1 MTDLRKIEL
10 LIDKA
15 RFRLRMQA
23 ALEVA
28 TTAGIVAIAAGLVVL
43 WLWRMEV
50 LTTTGALISGGVL
63 FLGVAGAAFAATLR
77 KLPTHVIARRIDRAS
92 GLSDRLGTAVDF
104 QQRLRALAATEHP
117 DTIELMRR
125 AIADGVAAVPR
136 ANVKAAAPFT
146 PPADLLPLGAFAAVA
161 ALVLLLAFR
170 PDRDPIGLMPI
181 VDNTGHDQGHDADDE
196 NKGIDLDDI
205 DYSKQFVEDMKQM
218 AEQTGDKHL
227 NDFADK
233 LTDLLEKAERGELS
247 KEEMMAKMEALEKQY
262 MEGAEEN
269 VDDMMK
275 ELADMA
281 TELAKEQQTKGL
293 ADALKEGDMQ
303 KAAEELE
310 KLAEKMEK
318 GEMTPEQEKKLAD
331 ALEKAADKAEKKQQE
346 KDQKEQKAADKEQK
360 KKEEEIRKLKKKT
373 EEDPKNEE
381 AKRQLQKKERELEQL
396 KREREEKKE
405 QAKKRSLDRLQRN
418 MKKSADEMKK
428 QNKQEAA
435 KNMKDMADETRKIED
450 QVRKIN
456 NQKRVQSQL
465 GDLKEAIRRAKPRKG
480 NCASG
485 NCNHAGHGRNAK
497 IKDFNKRAGGQQGN
511 GQAWRQ
517 GQNGKGGK
525 DDPNGQPSNSWGT
538 GEDPNLMGD
547 PTQLNAKKHNEDLTG
562 VHGQGT
568 SRRETILTAAKKGFA
583 NRAYKKVYAEYK
595 KVVEEVIAAEKVP
608 QGYKYYVKRY
618 FQRIKPH
625 SMD

>member
-1 MTDLRKIEL
+1 MTDLRTIDA
-10 LIDKA
+10 LIA
-15 RFRLRMQA
+15 RARTRLRLQA

-28 TTAGIVAIAAGLVVL
+28 TLAGIPAVAGALVAL

-50 LTTTGALISGGVL
+50 LTGAGALISMGAL
-63 FLGVAGAAFAATLR
+63 ALGVAVAAFLATLR

-117 DTIELMRR
+117 DTVQLMRH

-136 ANVKAAAPFT
+136 ANLKLAAPFT
-146 PPADLLPLGAFAAVA
+146 RPEALVPLAAFAVVA
-161 ALVLLLAFR
+161 ALVCLLSFR
-170 PDRDPIGLMPI
+170 PDRQPLGLMAV
-181 VDNTGHDQGHDADDE
+181 VDNTGQNNGNDPDDQ
-196 NKGIDLDDI
+196 NKGIDVDDL
-205 DYSKQFVEDMKQM
+205 DYSKQFVEDMKDM

-227 NDFADK
+227 NEFAEK
-233 LTDLLEKAERGELS
+233 LADLLEKAERGELS

-269 VDDMMK
+269 VDEMMQ
-275 ELADMA
+275 ELKDMA
-281 TELAKEQQTKGL
+281 SELAKSQETKGL

-303 KAAEELE
+303 KAGEELE

-318 GEMTPEQEKKLAD
+318 GEIPPEQEKKLAD
-331 ALEKAADKAEKKQQE
+331 ALEKAAEKAEKKQQE
-346 KDQKEQKAADKEQK
+346 KDKKEEKAADKEQK
-360 KKEEEIRKLKKKT
+360 KKEDEIRKLKKKLD
-373 EEDPKNEE
+373 EQPQNEE

-396 KREREEKKE
+396 KRDREEKKE

-418 MKKSADEMKK
+418 MKQAASEMKK

-465 GDLKEAIRRAKPRKG
+465 ADLKEAIRRAKPKKG
-480 NCASG
+480 NGNQSG
-485 NCNHAGHGRNAK
+485 QSGRAQR
-497 IKDFNKRAGGQQGN
+497 IKDYQQRAGGQQGN
-511 GQAWRQ
+511 AQAWRQ
-517 GQNGKGGK
+517 GQNGKGGQQ
-525 DDPNGQPSNSWGT
+525 NGPQQPSNSWGT

-547 PTQLNAKKHNEDLTG
+547 PTQLNAKKKNEDLTG
-562 VHGQGT
+562 IHGQGV

-583 NRAYKKVYAEYK
+583 TRAYKKVYADYK